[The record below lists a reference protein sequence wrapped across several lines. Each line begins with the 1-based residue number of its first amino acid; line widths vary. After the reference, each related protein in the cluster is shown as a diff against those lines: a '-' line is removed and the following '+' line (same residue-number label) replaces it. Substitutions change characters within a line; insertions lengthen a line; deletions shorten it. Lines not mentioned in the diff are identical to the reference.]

1 MDDAAIMTRVVTM
14 NSWKVGS
21 YSIYQLANRNAN
33 RPATIYLHE
42 DSGSRMASLLFISE
56 GPLPENKAAETRYD
70 VYFHFDQFLSM
81 MQMLR
86 EEKPI
91 YFHYSDSKY
100 AQVSTNPE
108 PIGEAEIG

>member
-1 MDDAAIMTRVVTM
+1 MQKDLLRSISTRIQEVE
-14 NSWKVGS
+14 WH
-21 YSIYQLANRNAN
+21 LF
-33 RPATIYLHE
+33 YLSAK
-42 DSGSRMASLLFISE
+42 DLCQK
-56 GPLPENKAAETRYD
+56 KAAETRYD

-108 PIGEAEIG
+108 PKGEAEIG